1 MVYQALKGVVRYPAE
16 FVLGMAV
23 MGALW
28 LLLGAALVAIWP
40 LLPPAAVERPRIR
53 RIATPVG
60 VSRPTPSPVS
70 ALIEVSSP
78 PMSLPTPG
86 ETAANNSSPSMLPP
100 VSRAEAAGLAE
111 PQPNSVTP
119 GPPAAQFPV
128 SEAAGPASPLVGWP
142 ISGEVS
148 NPFGCTVYYSGIPG
162 PGCPATAPWFHD
174 GLDITAPAGRPVRA
188 ALAGTVLFAGP
199 DGSGPRCGDDYGY
212 GLGVVVD
219 AGTGWQAL
227 YAHLSR
233 IEVSAGQVITPD
245 TLIGAVG
252 ETGCV
257 SGPHLHFGLRYGPD
271 LVDPQIWRG
280 E

>member
-1 MVYQALKGVVRYPAE
+1 MHQALKGAVRYPAE

-28 LLLGAALVAIWP
+28 LLLGAVLVTAWP
-40 LLPPAAVERPRIR
+40 LGHPAAAKPSGGGRASLPEVVTWRA
-53 RIATPVG
+53 ATEAP
-60 VSRPTPSPVS
+60 
-70 ALIEVSSP
+70 ALIEVSSAEMSP
-78 PMSLPTPG
+78 PTLAPL
-86 ETAANNSSPSMLPP
+86 ETSASAP
-100 VSRAEAAGLAE
+100 VIALAE
-111 PQPNSVTP
+111 PAAVRP

-142 ISGEVS
+142 VAGEVS

-162 PGCPATAPWFHD
+162 PSCPATAPWFHD
-174 GLDITAPAGRPVRA
+174 GLDIAAPAGRPVRA
-188 ALAGTVLFAGP
+188 ALTGTVLFAGP
-199 DGSGPRCGDDYGY
+199 DGSGPDCGDYRGY
-212 GLGVVVD
+212 GQGVVVD
-219 AGTGWQAL
+219 TGNGWQAL

-271 LVDPQIWRG
+271 LVDPQSVRQ